1 MMTLAPALHRRCW
14 LGIACAG
21 FVLFGA
27 PAAAGEGGVQKG
39 YSQPISAAET
49 LLFQTNQWH
58 RVHQP
63 VALRYSY
70 KKVSSIEAGFDD
82 EVRVDVT
89 RIHPDGSA
97 AVAMHFLTGA
107 RNVKIAD
114 LDHALAN
121 PALLGFLERDIVE
134 MKRLTGGASNYFR
147 KRIRLALA
155 DGARMRP
162 VSFTYQGRQLAGQ
175 EVSVQPYLNDPLQQR
190 FERYVAKRYVFIVSP
205 QVAGGIYQIR
215 SSSGPFDGEGGD
227 PGNAILIEETLT
239 LTQEETGQG

>member
-1 MMTLAPALHRRCW
+1 MIALALQRCCW

-21 FVLFGA
+21 LILAGA
-27 PAAAGEGGVQKG
+27 PASAQDGGVQARHA
-39 YSQPISAAET
+39 QPISAAET
-49 LLFQTNQWH
+49 LLFQTKQWH
-58 RVHQP
+58 QVHQP
-63 VALRYSY
+63 VALHYSY
-70 KKVSSIEAGFDD
+70 KKVSSIEPGFDD

-89 RIHPDGSA
+89 RINPDGSA
-97 AVAMHFLTGA
+97 AVALHFLSGA
-107 RNVKIAD
+107 RKVNIAD

-162 VSFTYQGRQLAGQ
+162 VSFSYQGRQLAGQ

-190 FERYVAKRYVFIVSP
+190 LKPYVAKRYVFIVSE

-215 SSSGPFDGEGGD
+215 SGSGPVDGSD
-227 PGNAILIEETLT
+227 PKNQMLIEETLT
-239 LTQEETGQG
+239 LMHEEIGKG